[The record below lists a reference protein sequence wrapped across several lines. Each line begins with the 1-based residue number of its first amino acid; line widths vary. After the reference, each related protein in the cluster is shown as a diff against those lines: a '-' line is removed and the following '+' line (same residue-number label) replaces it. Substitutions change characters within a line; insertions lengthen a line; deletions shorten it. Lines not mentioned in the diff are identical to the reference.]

1 MKHVLIENAGEL
13 DVSSLILLGA
23 STKREDDSKIGFF
36 GSGNKYAIA
45 TLIRMGVG
53 FKIFSGDREIVI
65 TTSGINFRGH
75 SFEQIHIDGQPTS
88 LTTDMGPQWE
98 EWMALREWVSNS
110 LDEGQSNIVIE
121 SENLSGREGYTRFF
135 IEHSSGIQK
144 VIDDWNLYF
153 TFDREDV
160 KYENQ
165 LGRLYNQSNMDETM
179 VLFRKGIRVSFTE
192 GTTSLYHYDLNDF
205 EINESRIISSLYDA
219 GHKMIQYLN
228 TVTDINI
235 LRNILK
241 NATKGSYFESRLSWK
256 WGLSK
261 LSDHWKTAI
270 DDSVIIVDEVSGY
283 FQDIMVSKSFY
294 IVTAEM
300 ALQIKRSFPEIPVY
314 GINEDG
320 NQVVYKKVEVTKKME
335 FLLKECLSFLEET
348 EYVVANDIEIVEFDR
363 TEVLGLAEAGKILL
377 APKLFELGKKEIVR
391 TIVEEQEHLRSG
403 LKDCTRGFQNHWI
416 NLFISEK
423 EERFGHFL

>member
-1 MKHVLIENAGEL
+1 MIENKGEL

-53 FKIFSGDREIVI
+53 FKIFSGDKEIVI

-75 SFEQIHIDGQPTS
+75 SFEQIYIDGQPTS

-121 SENLSGREGYTRFF
+121 ADNISGREGYTRFF
-135 IEHSSGIQK
+135 VEHSSGIQK
-144 VIDDWNLYF
+144 VIDDWNNYF
-153 TFDREDV
+153 TFDRDDV
-160 KYENQ
+160 KYENK
-165 LGRLYNQSNMDETM
+165 LGKLYQQTDINETM
-179 VLFRKGIRVSFTE
+179 ILFRKGIRVSFTE
-192 GTTSLYHYDLNDF
+192 GTTALYHYDLNDF
-205 EINESRIISSLYDA
+205 EINESRIVSSLYDA
-219 GHKMIQYLN
+219 GHKMLQYLN
-228 TVTDINI
+228 TVTDVNI
-235 LRNILK
+235 LKNILK
-241 NATKGSYFESRLSWK
+241 NATKGGYFESRLSWK

-261 LSDHWKTAI
+261 LSEHWENAI
-270 DDSVIIVDEVSGY
+270 GDRVIIVDDVSGY
-283 FQDIMVSKSFY
+283 FQDVMANKLFY

-300 ALQIKRSFPEIPVY
+300 ALQIKRSFPSVQVY
-314 GINEDG
+314 GISEDG
-320 NQVVYKKVEVTKKME
+320 NQLVYKKVEATKKIE

-348 EYVVANDIEIVEFDR
+348 EYIVANEIEIVDFDR
-363 TEVLGLAEAGKILL
+363 TETLGLAEAGKILL
-377 APKLFELGKKEIVR
+377 ASKLFELGKKEIVR

-403 LKDCTRGFQNHWI
+403 FKDCTRAFQNHWI
-416 NLFISEK
+416 NLYISEK